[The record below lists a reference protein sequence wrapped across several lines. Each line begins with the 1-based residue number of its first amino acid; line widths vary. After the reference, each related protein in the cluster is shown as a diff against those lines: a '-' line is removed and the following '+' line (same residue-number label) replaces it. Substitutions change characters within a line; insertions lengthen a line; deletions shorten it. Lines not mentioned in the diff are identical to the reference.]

1 MAVTANKHNA
11 NRSRCNLFSVKC
23 ISIEN
28 VCYVLQYEYLWA
40 DGVKVKKPTR
50 LSAPEYINNLFDWIE
65 SQASHTAGRHMCK
78 LHEKLEAYYC
88 VDRCQQMWQCH
99 EVQLVCSIKNVQE
112 CNMRSTLHLCCF
124 L

>member
-1 MAVTANKHNA
+1 MHLSHAFVTIRVSSLALSA
-11 NRSRCNLFSVKC
+11 QCTST
-23 ISIEN
+23 EN

-78 LHEKLEAYYC
+78 LHEELRGALFC
-88 VDRCQQMWQCH
+88 S
-99 EVQLVCSIKNVQE
+99 LVSANVAV
-112 CNMRSTLHLCCF
+112 L
-124 L
+124 

>member
-1 MAVTANKHNA
+1 MYGLSQPTYISTAGQDAVFLSAQ
-11 NRSRCNLFSVKC
+11 C

-28 VCYVLQYEYLWA
+28 VRYVLQYEYLWA

-78 LHEKLEAYYC
+78 LHEELEA
-88 VDRCQQMWQCH
+88 H
-99 EVQLVCSIKNVQE
+99 
-112 CNMRSTLHLCCF
+112 CF
-124 L
+124 VH

>member
-1 MAVTANKHNA
+1 MDSLVRVCIEWLLQPEKHNV

-40 DGVKVKKPTR
+40 DGVKVKRPTR

-65 SQASHTAGRHMCK
+65 SQASHTTGRHVCM
-78 LHEKLEAYYC
+78 LHENLEA
-88 VDRCQQMWQCH
+88 RCFVH
-99 EVQLVCSIKNVQE
+99 
-112 CNMRSTLHLCCF
+112 
-124 L
+124 